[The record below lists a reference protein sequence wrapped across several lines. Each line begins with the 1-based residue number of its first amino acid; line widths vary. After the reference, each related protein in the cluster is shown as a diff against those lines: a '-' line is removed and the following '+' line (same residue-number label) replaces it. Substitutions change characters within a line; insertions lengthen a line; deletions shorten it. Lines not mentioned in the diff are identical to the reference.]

1 MFAADNLFLEMVL
14 ELNPLYI
21 YDIFISFF
29 MTDLIHPH
37 MNTAWAFLL
46 TPFPGYGFQDR
57 FIVWPLADVICA
69 TLLLNIHC
77 VFSNNM

>member
-1 MFAADNLFLEMVL
+1 MSILINIYVYFIIYIWFFLKKKIYCELICNFPFICINNTDKMFAAVNLFLEMVL

-37 MNTAWAFLL
+37 MNTA
-46 TPFPGYGFQDR
+46 
-57 FIVWPLADVICA
+57 
-69 TLLLNIHC
+69 
-77 VFSNNM
+77 

>member
-1 MFAADNLFLEMVL
+1 MFAAVNLFLEMVL

-37 MNTAWAFLL
+37 MNTA
-46 TPFPGYGFQDR
+46 
-57 FIVWPLADVICA
+57 
-69 TLLLNIHC
+69 
-77 VFSNNM
+77 